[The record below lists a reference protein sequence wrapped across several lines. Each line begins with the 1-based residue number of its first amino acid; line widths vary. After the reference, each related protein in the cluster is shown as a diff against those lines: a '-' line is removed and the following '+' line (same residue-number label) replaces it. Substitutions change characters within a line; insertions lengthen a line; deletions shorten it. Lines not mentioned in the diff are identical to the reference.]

1 MRTFLIGAAAAVTI
15 LALPLTQLWAQQQPP
30 PATRP
35 PGTDEEVVMLL
46 HRDSRDAIALGDLAR
61 RKGVAQPVR
70 DYGTLVVRDFQALD
84 TRLGAYARTRRVDWR
99 RMQAPYEA
107 LDPTSAELDQ
117 LRALQGPAFDRE
129 FLTTMISRNQSFIER
144 ARSAQLMTHD
154 QALKD
159 ILGEALPAMRTELA
173 TGQSLTAPPT
183 PAIPARR

>member
-1 MRTFLIGAAAAVTI
+1 MRVFLIVAALVV
-15 LALPLTQLWAQQQPP
+15 LPLSQLGAQQPP
-30 PATRP
+30 PPQVTRP

-46 HRDSRDAIALGDLAR
+46 HRDSRNAIALGDLAR

-70 DYGTLVVRDFQALD
+70 DYGTLVMRDFESLD
-84 TRLGAYARTRRVDWR
+84 ARLATYARTRRVDPR
-99 RMQAPYEA
+99 RMQAPYQA
-107 LDPTSAELDQ
+107 WDPTSAELDQ

-144 ARSAQLMTHD
+144 ARSAQLLTHD

-173 TGQSLTAPPT
+173 TGQSLA
-183 PAIPARR
+183 APARR